1 MSRETGPPNR
11 RRPRRANRPAAD
23 RPLLRLAS
31 VQTELPPVEP
41 PEPSGPPVVRRP
53 PRASRLPKLW
63 RALRWRPGS
72 GPRRTRG
79 VVVEFVRVI
88 MVTIFAVAGWEISA
102 SMHGKGSR
110 LVIGI
115 ILGSGIGYVVGGMF
129 GRSTA
134 SAVSEVERV
143 FRRIPAAEILTAGI
157 GVVLGL
163 VLATLLSFPLF
174 RLPAVS
180 AYPAIAFLYA
190 TSGYLGY
197 KVGRIKSDELFALF
211 GVKPLAAGRGGGDI
225 SILDSSALLDGRF
238 NALVQMGFLRGTLI
252 VTQSVLEELQSVAD
266 SSNPSR
272 RHRGRRALD
281 LLLALKR
288 DPAVDIVLVE
298 DERIGRGESVD
309 TQLVRLAKVR
319 GGAIVTNDSGLARV
333 AAALDVPVRSIH
345 ALAEALRPQVV
356 AGEQTLVR
364 LTRRG
369 REKGQAVGYLDD
381 GTMVVVEE
389 ADHVLGDTV
398 TVIVT
403 NSIQTAT
410 GQMIF
415 ARIAGAADP

>member
-1 MSRETGPPNR
+1 
-11 RRPRRANRPAAD
+11 
-23 RPLLRLAS
+23 
-31 VQTELPPVEP
+31 
-41 PEPSGPPVVRRP
+41 
-53 PRASRLPKLW
+53 
-63 RALRWRPGS
+63 
-72 GPRRTRG
+72 
-79 VVVEFVRVI
+79 
-88 MVTIFAVAGWEISA
+88 MVTIFAVAGWEIAA
-102 SMHGKGSR
+102 SMQRRGSPR

-115 ILGSGIGYVVGGMF
+115 IIGSGIGYVFGGMF

-134 SAVSEVERV
+134 SAVSEVERA

-157 GVVLGL
+157 GVILGL

-180 AYPAIAFLYA
+180 AYPAITFLYT

-197 KVGRIKSDELFALF
+197 KIGRSKSDELFALF
-211 GVKPLAAGRGGGDI
+211 GVKPLAAGRSSGEI
-225 SILDSSALLDGRF
+225 SVLDSSALLDGRI
-238 NALVQMGFLRGTLI
+238 NALVQMGFLRGTLL

-266 SSNPSR
+266 SSNPGR

-298 DERIGRGESVD
+298 GDRISQGDSVD
-309 TQLVRLAKVR
+309 TELVRLAKAR
-319 GGAIVTNDSGLARV
+319 GAAIVTNDSGLARV

-356 AGEQTLVR
+356 AGEQIPVK

-369 REKGQAVGYLDD
+369 REKAQAIGYLDD

-389 ADHVLGDTV
+389 ADHLLGDTV
-398 TVIVT
+398 TIIVT
-403 NSIQTAT
+403 NCIQTAT

-415 ARIAGAADP
+415 AQIAGAGDH